1 MSEAML
7 HEQQMNDE
15 TFMHRALLEAKKAY
29 LKGEVPV
36 GAVITLDG
44 QVIARAH
51 NRREELQDP
60 TAHAEMLAIREASA
74 KLRSWRLV
82 GTTLYVTLEPCSM
95 CAGALVLARVTRLV
109 YGAPD
114 PKSGAVGSIMNLAEH
129 EALNHR
135 LAVTSGILQD
145 ECSAIL
151 KQFFSELRDD

>member
-1 MSEAML
+1 ML
-7 HEQQMNDE
+7 HEYNMNDE

-60 TAHAEMLAIREASA
+60 TAHAEILAIREAAA

-82 GTTLYVTLEPCSM
+82 GATTYVTLEPCPM
-95 CAGALVLARVTRLV
+95 CAGALVLARIGRLV
-109 YGAPD
+109 YGAAD
-114 PKSGAVGSIMNLAEH
+114 PKSGAAGSVMNLVNH
-129 EALNHR
+129 EVLNHR
-135 LAVTSGILQD
+135 VSVTSGILED
-145 ECSAIL
+145 ECSALL
-151 KQFFSELRDD
+151 KQFFSELRDI

>member
-1 MSEAML
+1 ML
-7 HEQQMNDE
+7 HEYNMNDE

-60 TAHAEMLAIREASA
+60 AAHAEILAIREAAA

-82 GTTLYVTLEPCSM
+82 GATIYVTLEPCPM
-95 CAGALVLARVTRLV
+95 CAGALVLARIGRLV
-109 YGAPD
+109 YGAAD
-114 PKSGAVGSIMNLAEH
+114 PKSGAAGSVMNLVNH
-129 EALNHR
+129 EVLNHR
-135 LAVTSGILQD
+135 VSVTSGILED
-145 ECSAIL
+145 ECSALL
-151 KQFFSELRDD
+151 KQFFSELRDI

>member
-1 MSEAML
+1 ML
-7 HEQQMNDE
+7 HEYNLNDE

-60 TAHAEMLAIREASA
+60 TAHAEILAIREAAA

-82 GTTLYVTLEPCSM
+82 GATIYVTLEPCPM
-95 CAGALVLARVTRLV
+95 CAGALVLARIGRLV
-109 YGAPD
+109 YGAAD
-114 PKSGAVGSIMNLAEH
+114 PKSGAAGSVMNLVNH
-129 EALNHR
+129 EVLNHR
-135 LAVTSGILQD
+135 VSVTSGILED
-145 ECSAIL
+145 ECSALL
-151 KQFFSELRDD
+151 KQFFSELRDI

>member
-1 MSEAML
+1 ML
-7 HEQQMNDE
+7 HEYNMNDE

-60 TAHAEMLAIREASA
+60 TAHAEILAIREAAA

-82 GTTLYVTLEPCSM
+82 GATIYVTLEPCPM
-95 CAGALVLARVTRLV
+95 CAGALVLARIGRLV
-109 YGAPD
+109 YGAAD
-114 PKSGAVGSIMNLAEH
+114 PKSGAAGSVMNLVNH
-129 EALNHR
+129 EVLNHR
-135 LAVTSGILQD
+135 ISVTSGILED
-145 ECSAIL
+145 ECSALL
-151 KQFFSELRDD
+151 KQFFSELRDI

>member
-1 MSEAML
+1 ML
-7 HEQQMNDE
+7 HEYNMNDE

-60 TAHAEMLAIREASA
+60 TAHAEILAIREAAA

-82 GTTLYVTLEPCSM
+82 GATIYVTLEPCPM
-95 CAGALVLARVTRLV
+95 CAGALVLARIGRLV
-109 YGAPD
+109 YGAAD
-114 PKSGAVGSIMNLAEH
+114 PKSGAAGSVMNLVNH
-129 EALNHR
+129 EVLNHR
-135 LAVTSGILQD
+135 VSVTSGILED
-145 ECSAIL
+145 ECSALL
-151 KQFFSELRDD
+151 KQFFGVA

>member
-1 MSEAML
+1 ML
-7 HEQQMNDE
+7 HEYNMNDE

-60 TAHAEMLAIREASA
+60 TAHAEILAIREAAA

-82 GTTLYVTLEPCSM
+82 GATIYVTLEPCPM
-95 CAGALVLARVTRLV
+95 CAGALVLARIGRLV
-109 YGAPD
+109 YGAAD
-114 PKSGAVGSIMNLAEH
+114 PKSGGAGSVMNLV
-129 EALNHR
+129 N
-135 LAVTSGILQD
+135 
-145 ECSAIL
+145 
-151 KQFFSELRDD
+151 

>member
-1 MSEAML
+1 ML
-7 HEQQMNDE
+7 HEYNMNDE

-60 TAHAEMLAIREASA
+60 TAHAEILAIREAAA

-82 GTTLYVTLEPCSM
+82 GATIYVTLEPCPM
-95 CAGALVLARVTRLV
+95 CAGALVLARIGRLV
-109 YGAPD
+109 YGAAD
-114 PKSGAVGSIMNLAEH
+114 PKSGGAGSVMNLVNH
-129 EALNHR
+129 EVLNHR
-135 LAVTSGILQD
+135 VSVTSGILED
-145 ECSAIL
+145 ECSALL
-151 KQFFSELRDD
+151 KQFFSELRDI

>member
-1 MSEAML
+1 ML
-7 HEQQMNDE
+7 HEYNMNDE

-60 TAHAEMLAIREASA
+60 TAHAEILAIREAAA

-82 GTTLYVTLEPCSM
+82 GATIYVTLEPCPM
-95 CAGALVLARVTRLV
+95 CAGALVLARIGRLV
-109 YGAPD
+109 YGAAD
-114 PKSGAVGSIMNLAEH
+114 PKSGAAGSVMNLVNH
-129 EALNHR
+129 EVLNHR
-135 LAVTSGILQD
+135 VSVTSGILED
-145 ECSAIL
+145 ECSALL
-151 KQFFSELRDD
+151 KQFFSELRDI